1 MKQSIKFLM
10 MLTLIAGVATFYSCS
25 DDDDNGGG
33 AISLTSLT
41 SGTTDLNGATAATGV
56 AVDAPI
62 VATFNKDVD
71 ETTTDGITLT
81 RTFDDADVPVT
92 VAVDG
97 KVVTIT
103 PVNDMSGGA
112 EFELSFTGLESEAG
126 VSLEGFSRLFTT
138 GGTFAPDG
146 VMAHFSF
153 ENNVSDVVG
162 PYDPAGAG
170 TDVTYVDS
178 YTGAGG
184 AAGKAASFNG
194 TTTIIEVPNGDDFM
208 ENGDFAISFWVKVD
222 GSKESHFVLGLAGWK
237 GFQFEVLGGAW
248 TALDKGVK
256 LATQYQLATTTDAED
271 TWWNG
276 KPNTWQGS
284 IFAKDVTAEGGIQ
297 AYFKDKWANVVVTYA
312 AATKIG
318 TMYVNG
324 ERVRAF
330 DFNLWPADA
339 AKKAASGVKFAGNTT
354 GGGNNL
360 AIGFIQASGNR
371 IIGDSWADPSNPANN
386 HFKGQLDD
394 IRIYDRA
401 ITADEVELMYNS
413 EKP

>member
-1 MKQSIKFLM
+1 MKQSIKFLV
-10 MLTLIAGVATFYSCS
+10 MLTLIAGVATFYACS
-25 DDDDNGGG
+25 DDDGGSGNGG
-33 AISLTSLT
+33 AIALSSLT

-56 AVDAPI
+56 SVDMPI
-62 VATFNKDVD
+62 VATFSKDVD
-71 ETTTDGITLT
+71 EATTDGIAIT

-92 VAVDG
+92 VTVDG

-112 EFELSFTGLESEAG
+112 QFELSVTGLKSEGGA
-126 VSLEGFSRLFTT
+126 SLTSVSRLFTT

-146 VMAHFSF
+146 VMAHFTF
-153 ENNVSDVVG
+153 ENNVNDVVG
-162 PYDPAGAG
+162 AYDPANAG
-170 TDVTYVDS
+170 TAVTYVDS
-178 YTGAGG
+178 RNA

-208 ENGDFAISFWVKVD
+208 ENGDFALSFWVKVD
-222 GSKESHFVLGLAGWK
+222 ASKESHFVMGLGGWY
-237 GFQFEVLGGAW
+237 GFQFEILGGAW
-248 TALDKGVK
+248 TATDKGVK
-256 LATQYQLATTTDAED
+256 LATRYQLATTTDAED

-276 KPNTWQGS
+276 NPNGWQGS
-284 IFAKDVTAEGGIQ
+284 IFAKDVVAEGGIS
-297 AYFKDKWANVVVTYA
+297 AYFKDKWAHVVCTYV

-339 AKKAASGVKFAGNTT
+339 AKKAATGVTFAGNTT

-371 IIGDSWADPSNPANN
+371 VIADEWADPSITTNN
-386 HFKGQLDD
+386 HFKGLLDD
-394 IRIYDRA
+394 IRIYDRP
-401 ITADEVELMYNS
+401 ITAQEVELMYNS